1 MVDAIRKQLDAL
13 MGANRNDEIKSSMH
27 QRFLDDDV
35 CKYFLAGFCPYEAFE
50 TTKNHMGECPKLHSA
65 PIKFDYDE
73 ARKNKDYGFEKL
85 LLRKLE
91 EIVRDCDRKIEKQRQ
106 KKAIEE
112 EEKLRDDPVER
123 DIAEL
128 QKQADQLGEE
138 GKLEEFNE
146 MTRRIEELKQ
156 KKMQEQ
162 AQVIPEGEAGEV
174 IAALRTQSQQQQKLR
189 VCEVCGL
196 YLSITDSDKRLTDH
210 FTGKLHVGFENARE
224 KLQELRLKLG
234 TDLGNARSR
243 SRSPRGSRSRDT
255 DRRRSRSRDRSRRD
269 RSRSR
274 DRKRRSRSRER
285 SRDRRRD
292 RERSH
297 RERERDDRQRDYDR
311 DRDRERVYSSKRN

>member
-1 MVDAIRKQLDAL
+1 M
-13 MGANRNDEIKSSMH
+13 
-27 QRFLDDDV
+27 
-35 CKYFLAGFCPYEAFE
+35 
-50 TTKNHMGECPKLHSA
+50 
-65 PIKFDYDE
+65 
-73 ARKNKDYGFEKL
+73 
-85 LLRKLE
+85 
-91 EIVRDCDRKIEKQRQ
+91 
-106 KKAIEE
+106 
-112 EEKLRDDPVER
+112 ER

-146 MTRRIEELKQ
+146 MTRRIDELKQ
-156 KKMQEQ
+156 RKMHEQVGLAALFSGPIHPLVQSLIHAAQ

-224 KLQELRLKLG
+224 KLQELRVKLG
-234 TDLGNARSR
+234 NDAANGRTR
-243 SRSPRGSRSRDT
+243 SRSPRGSRTRDT
-255 DRRRSRSRDRSRRD
+255 ERRRSRSKERSRRD

-274 DRKRRSRSRER
+274 DRKRRSRSR

-292 RERSH
+292 RDRTH
-297 RERERDDRQRDYDR
+297 RDRERDDRQRDQDR
-311 DRDRERVYSSKRN
+311 DRDR